1 MSTRISFYQR
11 GILTKLRDEGDKNGI
26 AFGVGSASTRDSL
39 LKKGLI
45 ERMLDTCGCGYR
57 GYRITD
63 AGRIALE
70 PIIKEC
76 SCKREYTKTSWKLLD
91 FVSFYDDNAPA
102 IPEHP
107 EFGEPKGRCEMRNCV
122 CGSSIIVPLTTLE
135 EKVEVP

>member
-1 MSTRISFYQR
+1 MSRTSISFYQR
-11 GILTKLRDEGDKNGI
+11 GILKRIGELTDE
-26 AFGVGSASTRDSL
+26 VGHSFSYGNSRTRDAL
-39 LKKGLI
+39 IRKGFI
-45 ERMLDTCGCGYR
+45 KERASAYGTYV
-57 GYRITD
+57 ITD

-70 PIIKEC
+70 PVIKTC

-135 EKVEVP
+135 EKAEAKT